1 MTGMKVDKALNYYA
15 VGVFVYNMVA
25 KVWLKRKQKN
35 PYQGVLANKWYIYE
49 NVPRNY

>member
-1 MTGMKVDKALNYYA
+1 
-15 VGVFVYNMVA
+15 MVA
-25 KVWLKRKQKN
+25 KVWLKRKQKKN

>member
-1 MTGMKVDKALNYYA
+1 MKVDKALNYA

-25 KVWLKRKQKN
+25 KVWLKRKQKKT
-35 PYQGVLANKWYIYE
+35 PYQGVLLYIYE

>member
-1 MTGMKVDKALNYYA
+1 MTGMKVDKALNYA

-25 KVWLKRKQKN
+25 KVWLKRKQKKT